1 MQTTLLG
8 LAIAFIIALV
18 AALVGPYFID
28 WNQFRPQFEAE
39 ASRIVGAPVRVAG
52 KLDARLLPAPS
63 LQLRSVTVGGANDL
77 GKVRA
82 DRLDVEFSLS
92 SLMRGEWRATELT
105 INGVALDLGLD
116 AKGRI
121 DWPAST
127 GSFNFGQLAIDRVN
141 LTGRVALHDAASRS
155 TLELADIAFAG
166 DVRSLAGSIRG
177 DGNFMLAGTRY
188 PFRVSSGQTQDGN
201 GTRVH
206 LNIDPG
212 QRALAIDLDG
222 VLAFEQRAPRF
233 DGAVTFAA
241 PAVKT
246 DPANLPWRIVAKVK
260 ADQTAA
266 RLDQIEVSYG
276 PEERALRLTGAGEA
290 VFGAAPRLRASLSAR
305 QLDADRFAA
314 KDNNEPVRVWPA
326 VRALLSGMPHLP
338 MPSQIEILSD
348 QITLGGRPV
357 QDVAAEF
364 HGDGKTWSVRKL
376 DFRAPGTTRVSL
388 CRCAVAGSGQR

>member
-1 MQTTLLG
+1 M
-8 LAIAFIIALV
+8 
-18 AALVGPYFID
+18 
-28 WNQFRPQFEAE
+28 
-39 ASRIVGAPVRVAG
+39 
-52 KLDARLLPAPS
+52 
-63 LQLRSVTVGGANDL
+63 
-77 GKVRA
+77 
-82 DRLDVEFSLS
+82 
-92 SLMRGEWRATELT
+92 
-105 INGVALDLGLD
+105 
-116 AKGRI
+116 
-121 DWPAST
+121 
-127 GSFNFGQLAIDRVN
+127 
-141 LTGRVALHDAASRS
+141 
-155 TLELADIAFAG
+155 
-166 DVRSLAGSIRG
+166 
-177 DGNFMLAGTRY
+177 
-188 PFRVSSGQTQDGN
+188 SSGQTQDGN

-246 DPANLPWRIVAKVK
+246 DPANLPWRIMAKVK
-260 ADQTAA
+260 ADQAAA

-290 VFGAAPRLRASLSAR
+290 SFGAAPRLRASLSAR

-314 KDNNEPVRVWPA
+314 RDNNEPVRAWPA
-326 VRALLSGMPHLP
+326 VRALLSGTPHLP

-348 QITLGGRPV
+348 QIMLGGRPV

-388 CRCAVAGSGQR
+388 TRRAGAGRGERQFQGRVQCRVRRSRRAHHLAAGPQRSRLSQPEAAAAARRRHHRAERLFASTA